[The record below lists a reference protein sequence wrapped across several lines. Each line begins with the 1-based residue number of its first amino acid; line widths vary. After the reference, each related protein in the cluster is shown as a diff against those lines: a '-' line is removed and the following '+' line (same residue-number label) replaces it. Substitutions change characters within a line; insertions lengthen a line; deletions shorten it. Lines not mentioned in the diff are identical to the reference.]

1 MSSMQIPKVIVVC
14 GAVLLVATVLV
25 GDLSAASPKERIK
38 AKAAQAQQVL
48 QQVNALDQTF
58 GRTVES
64 WHGAQYELAK
74 ARDQLARDRRLLRA
88 AKQQERIAIAR
99 VQARLIAL
107 YESSDEPT
115 TISILLGSSTVSDMI
130 GRLDAAQAISASD
143 HRLAVEATAAR
154 SHYAATERRTRATE
168 QRRAVAVSQ
177 LDSQRQQIGSMLA
190 QRRQL
195 LSSIQSQVAT
205 LKAQEQRRQA
215 ALAAQARARL
225 AQQQALLRQQAAA
238 RAAAAQRAAQRAAQ
252 PAPAAPT
259 APLPGTTTTPTTTA
273 PPVST
278 PTATPAA
285 TPTNLGAGH
294 PEAATIAMKYLGIPY
309 AWGGASPAGFDCSGL
324 VMYVYAQLGILLP
337 HYAAAQYGF
346 GTPVS
351 RDQLQPGD
359 LVFFDGLSHVGIYI
373 GGGQIVHAP
382 QTGDVVKISSLSD
395 FGAGYVGAR
404 RL

>member
-14 GAVLLVATVLV
+14 AAVLLVATVLV
-25 GDLSAASPKERIK
+25 GDPSAASPQERIK

-48 QQVNALDQTF
+48 RQVNALDQKF

-99 VQARLIAL
+99 VRARLIAL

-177 LDSQRQQIGSMLA
+177 LDSQRDRKSTRLN
-190 QRRQL
+190 
-195 LSSIQSQVAT
+195 SSHANIS
-205 LKAQEQRRQA
+205 
-215 ALAAQARARL
+215 
-225 AQQQALLRQQAAA
+225 
-238 RAAAAQRAAQRAAQ
+238 
-252 PAPAAPT
+252 
-259 APLPGTTTTPTTTA
+259 
-273 PPVST
+273 
-278 PTATPAA
+278 
-285 TPTNLGAGH
+285 
-294 PEAATIAMKYLGIPY
+294 Y
-309 AWGGASPAGFDCSGL
+309 A
-324 VMYVYAQLGILLP
+324 
-337 HYAAAQYGF
+337 
-346 GTPVS
+346 
-351 RDQLQPGD
+351 
-359 LVFFDGLSHVGIYI
+359 
-373 GGGQIVHAP
+373 
-382 QTGDVVKISSLSD
+382 
-395 FGAGYVGAR
+395 
-404 RL
+404 